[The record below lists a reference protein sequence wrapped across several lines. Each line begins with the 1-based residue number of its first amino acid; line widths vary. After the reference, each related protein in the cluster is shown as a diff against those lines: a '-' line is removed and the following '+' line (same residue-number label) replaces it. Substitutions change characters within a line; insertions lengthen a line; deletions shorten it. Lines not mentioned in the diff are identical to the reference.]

1 MEYAHRGRGRY
12 RLVISFSV
20 PFIAVLLLTSGC
32 TQTLRQQYMD
42 ASDPCS
48 SAREPIVKAGDDLD
62 ARQRQMANQMAQQ
75 QMQGHELPV
84 VTNYGGRAQLNLG
97 NALTNAVHQNMLASQ
112 DYARMKQQ
120 ETGENA
126 AAMLAS
132 VQGDASNDLV
142 RMRSVTGAMQAL
154 RACRATQINLA
165 RSGSGSEADRVD
177 KLRQQQANLTKTT
190 NSLPRYLAN
199 TAIVH
204 RCTRQRRQ
212 PCPKLPRPTRR
223 SRTASGGRRGQ
234 RGAPSRSSQ
243 TTNATHKSRIASR
256 VRRFTKLCRTQ
267 LREPKGVI
275 SLRRAARM
283 IA

>member
-1 MEYAHRGRGRY
+1 MEYAYRGRGWY

-62 ARQRQMANQMAQQ
+62 ARQRQMANQIAQQ

-84 VTNYGGRAQLNLG
+84 MTQYGNRVQLNLQ
-97 NALTNAVHQNMLASQ
+97 NAFTNAVHQNMLANQAYTS
-112 DYARMKQQ
+112 MKQK

-142 RMRSVTGAMQAL
+142 RLRSVTGAMQTL
-154 RACRATQINLA
+154 RACRATQINVA
-165 RSGSGSEADRVD
+165 RTSGGSEAERVD
-177 KLRQQQANLTKTT
+177 KLRQQQAKLNQDDELIGKVFGQYGDRAQMYASAAASVPEPSSSHETKSHST
-190 NSLPRYLAN
+190 
-199 TAIVH
+199 
-204 RCTRQRRQ
+204 
-212 PCPKLPRPTRR
+212 
-223 SRTASGGRRGQ
+223 
-234 RGAPSRSSQ
+234 
-243 TTNATHKSRIASR
+243 
-256 VRRFTKLCRTQ
+256 
-267 LREPKGVI
+267 
-275 SLRRAARM
+275 RRAARPAPRSSVEVFQDDQRNAQVADRKQSETLHETLQNS
-283 IA
+283 IAGA

>member
-142 RMRSVTGAMQAL
+142 RMRSVTAAMQAL

-177 KLRQQQANLTKTT
+177 KLRQQQAKLNQDDELIAKVFGQYGDRAQMYASAAATVPEAPSTHETK
-190 NSLPRYLAN
+190 S
-199 TAIVH
+199 H
-204 RCTRQRRQ
+204 SKRRA
-212 PCPKLPRPTRR
+212 PRPARSPIEEFADDRR
-223 SRTASGGRRGQ
+223 NAQVADRKQSETLHETLQNSIA
-234 RGAPSRSSQ
+234 GA
-243 TTNATHKSRIASR
+243 
-256 VRRFTKLCRTQ
+256 
-267 LREPKGVI
+267 
-275 SLRRAARM
+275 
-283 IA
+283 